1 MLFQILLATLLFAC
15 LSSFTWAMRNFFV
28 KPERM
33 TTGLRITLLAGVL
46 FAILHFVI
54 ILGSTNL
61 KPAAV
66 LAGIVLYCLSLG
78 MFWWTVAANRV
89 KPLAACFSK
98 HEQLH
103 LVKNG
108 PYRFVRHPFYCSYLL
123 AWLAGAVATLNIW
136 LALSFLAMF
145 VLYLTAALNE
155 EKKFSTSSLAGA
167 YADYCGATGR
177 FLPSPLKL
185 MTHKR
190 SR

>member
-15 LSSFTWAMRNFFV
+15 LASFTWAMRNFFV
-28 KPERM
+28 KPEKA
-33 TTGLRITLLAGVL
+33 TTGLKITLLAGFL
-46 FAILHFVI
+46 FAILHFVVI
-54 ILGSTNL
+54 FTASNL

-66 LAGIVLYCLSLG
+66 AAAVLLYCLSLII
-78 MFWWTVAANRV
+78 FWWTIAANRV

-98 HEQLH
+98 DEQLH
-103 LVKNG
+103 LVQNG

-123 AWLAGAVATLNIW
+123 AWLAGAVGTLSIW
-136 LALSFLAMF
+136 LGLTFVAMF

-185 MTHKR
+185 ITHKR